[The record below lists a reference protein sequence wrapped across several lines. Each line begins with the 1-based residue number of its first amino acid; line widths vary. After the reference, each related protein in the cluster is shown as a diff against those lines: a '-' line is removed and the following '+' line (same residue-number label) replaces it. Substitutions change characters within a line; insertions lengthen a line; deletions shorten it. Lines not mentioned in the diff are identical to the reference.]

1 MVICGSLVYTYLSFI
16 LNQLAS
22 RLNAAQKKGP
32 HLDETMSIGCQ
43 NLRIVELRGKIMGFQ
58 SNKNGDL

>member
-1 MVICGSLVYTYLSFI
+1 MWFIGLYLPFFHFKSTGFTVECG
-16 LNQLAS
+16 A
-22 RLNAAQKKGP
+22 KKGP

>member
-1 MVICGSLVYTYLSFI
+1 MVECG
-16 LNQLAS
+16 A
-22 RLNAAQKKGP
+22 KKGP

-43 NLRIVELRGKIMGFQ
+43 NLRIVELRGKIMVFQ